1 MTTKT
6 VQTSTLSRMRIGR
19 DQWDALVAHARDEE
33 PYECCGYGRIEDGVI
48 AEVFRGESER
58 RSKWGFSFDFTTL
71 MAANDLEDDGHGV
84 AVYHSHPK
92 SAPVPSEQDRNVAQY
107 PNWLQLIVS
116 LEGEPEVRAWWIV
129 DGDVREEPLEVE

>member
-1 MTTKT
+1 
-6 VQTSTLSRMRIGR
+6 MRIPR
-19 DQWDALVAHARDEE
+19 AQWDALVAHAREEE

-58 RSKWGFSFDFTTL
+58 RSKYGFAFTRATMESAMEL
-71 MAANDLEDDGHGV
+71 DGGDGV
-84 AVYHSHPK
+84 AVYHSHPR
-92 SAPVPSEQDRNVAQY
+92 SAAKPSQQDINEANPLLEHWV
-107 PNWLQLIVS
+107 WLIVS